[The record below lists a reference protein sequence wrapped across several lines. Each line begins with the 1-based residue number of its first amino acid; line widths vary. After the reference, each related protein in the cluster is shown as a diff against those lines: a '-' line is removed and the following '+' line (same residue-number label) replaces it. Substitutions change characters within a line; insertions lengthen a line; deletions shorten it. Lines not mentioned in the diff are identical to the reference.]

1 MGIPQVPL
9 PKALPEEIKPP
20 PTPVRKLPEKK
31 KKGRPP
37 KSPQEKVTKSQEKAT
52 KSQEKAI
59 KSQEKA
65 TISQEKATKSQEKAT
80 NSQEKATKCP
90 SQSPKCKTT
99 QKNKVDLEKLKVAE
113 QPATGRKRKAV
124 VLEDFTPPPPPPR
137 VGGKGSKKKPVQ
149 ARKAI
154 LVKHGRQSS
163 GGIVQTSAGDGM
175 RCHVCNYSCEQRYKL
190 MAHFEKDHIRR
201 SKDNLDY
208 QCAHCD
214 YLTPLKVV
222 LKSHIITQHANE

>member
-20 PTPVRKLPEKK
+20 PTPVLKLPEKK

-52 KSQEKAI
+52 KSQEKA
-59 KSQEKA
+59 
-65 TISQEKATKSQEKAT
+65 TK
-80 NSQEKATKCP
+80 SQEKATKCP
-90 SQSPKCKTT
+90 SQPPKCKIT
-99 QKNKVDLEKLKVAE
+99 QKNKVDPEKLKVAE

-124 VLEDFTPPPPPPR
+124 VLEDFAPPPPPPR
-137 VGGKGSKKKPVQ
+137 GGGKGSKKKPVQ

-163 GGIVQTSAGDGM
+163 GGIVQTSAVDGM
-175 RCHVCNYSCEQRYKL
+175 RCHVCNYSCEQRNKL
-190 MAHFEKDHIRR
+190 MAHFEKVHIRR

-222 LKSHIITQHANE
+222 LKSHIITQHANVLTNRN